1 MSPAPLFVHFL
12 PIVQSLKK
20 FRGRRDMSAT
30 LGILPR
36 RRLSCTFICIVLDS
50 VAFSFDALGSR
61 RVGHQAC

>member
-1 MSPAPLFVHFL
+1 
-12 PIVQSLKK
+12 
-20 FRGRRDMSAT
+20 MSAT

-36 RRLSCTFICIVLDS
+36 RRLSCIFICIVLDS